1 MKLYSSP
8 VAPSPKKVLVFIS
21 EKGIKDIEVK
31 DLDIGKMEH
40 KTDEYKKIAPNSR
53 IPALVLDNG
62 DVILE
67 TKVSDKDLL
76 IKGNDG
82 GSGITALTFD
92 MSAAGTAIFNHEL
105 KCKDVITVNVTST
118 TNDAQIELGS
128 GRTGNGS
135 SYIDIIGDATYTDY
149 GLRIIRNNAG
159 ANASSEL
166 KHRGTGQLALVTQDG
181 AALTLKTN
189 NTERMRV
196 TSAGNVGIQD
206 DSPCLLYTSDAAD
219 E

>member
-67 TKVSDKDLL
+67 T
-76 IKGNDG
+76 
-82 GSGITALTFD
+82 TAICRYLECLHPDPNMFGENPEEIAKIEMWYSRISFELMMPLMHGFRHTHPH
-92 MSAAGTAIFNHEL
+92 MSALENQNNDFGLAQREL
-105 KCKDVITVNVTST
+105 AVKSLQYFEKVMLNKEFIACSKF
-118 TNDAQIELGS
+118 
-128 GRTGNGS
+128 
-135 SYIDIIGDATYTDY
+135 SYADIQAAVSLQFLVRLNRIDINDY
-149 GLRIIRNNAG
+149 QNLSAYINNI
-159 ANASSEL
+159 
-166 KHRGTGQLALVTQDG
+166 
-181 AALTLKTN
+181 
-189 NTERMRV
+189 
-196 TSAGNVGIQD
+196 TSRPSFSA
-206 DSPCLLYTSDAAD
+206 
-219 E
+219 

>member
-67 TKVSDKDLL
+67 T
-76 IKGNDG
+76 
-82 GSGITALTFD
+82 
-92 MSAAGTAIFNHEL
+92 TAICRYLECLHPDPNMFGE
-105 KCKDVITVNVTST
+105 DPEEI
-118 TNDAQIELGS
+118 AQIEMWYSRISFELMMPLMHGFRHTHPHMS
-128 GRTGNGS
+128 ALENQNNDFGLAQRELAVKSLQYFDKLILNKEFIACNKF
-135 SYIDIIGDATYTDY
+135 SYADIQAAVSLQFLVRLNRIDINDY
-149 GLRIIRNNAG
+149 QNLSAYINNITSRPSFS
-159 ANASSEL
+159 AS
-166 KHRGTGQLALVTQDG
+166 T
-181 AALTLKTN
+181 
-189 NTERMRV
+189 
-196 TSAGNVGIQD
+196 
-206 DSPCLLYTSDAAD
+206 
-219 E
+219 

>member
-67 TKVSDKDLL
+67 T
-76 IKGNDG
+76 
-82 GSGITALTFD
+82 
-92 MSAAGTAIFNHEL
+92 TAICRYLECLHPDPNMFGE
-105 KCKDVITVNVTST
+105 DPEEI
-118 TNDAQIELGS
+118 AQIEMWYSRISFELMMPLMHGFRHTHPHMS
-128 GRTGNGS
+128 ALENQNNDFGLAQRELAVKSLQYFDKLILNKEFIACNKF
-135 SYIDIIGDATYTDY
+135 SYADIQAAVSLQFLVRLNRIDINDY
-149 GLRIIRNNAG
+149 QNLSAYINNITARP
-159 ANASSEL
+159 SF
-166 KHRGTGQLALVTQDG
+166 
-181 AALTLKTN
+181 
-189 NTERMRV
+189 
-196 TSAGNVGIQD
+196 SA
-206 DSPCLLYTSDAAD
+206 
-219 E
+219 